1 MEAYQPADKSKIM
14 FFESSQFPDTIGL
27 FGGLVV
33 PLGFSKP
40 PGGAN
45 NSTVH
50 VLNDHSY
57 CCQLDPSICLT
68 GEPTLEKA
76 VECRAWHEKRL
87 ATRSLDA
94 QRYGIPLFISEFGA
108 CLNSSSCV

>member
-1 MEAYQPADKSKIM
+1 M